1 MTTSLQLLHQ
11 PPQASWRCSVVLRQM
26 QYHHINIHFQRN
38 ETSTKK
44 RSKKTQQKEKS
55 FFSHQSNFF
64 FVRKRH
70 FCSEAGNQNQ
80 QMTSLVHE
88 DGQMHQCTVGKNTS
102 KRLVIG
108 LAGSCTL
115 GSRDPEIQGLN
126 QQKINFKFQSYECHI
141 LK

>member
-44 RSKKTQQKEKS
+44 RSKKHNRRKKVFQPLVKL
-55 FFSHQSNFF
+55 

-102 KRLVIG
+102 EKAPPKTLVIG

-126 QQKINFKFQSYECHI
+126 QPKIDFKVMNVTF
-141 LK
+141 